1 MYNICYPLRNRF
13 LREAN
18 MNETDVIDEYSRRHQ
33 FAKISQFLA
42 VILLLVSL
50 SCLWLSGGAFGTFG
64 EKIFLIAGGLLL
76 VASIALAVLSV
87 DRYRCPYCF
96 KSLGVVRSIK
106 YCPYCGINLQ
116 SAGESDLDYSSKAPG
131 ERRGFFGGIAAK
143 FIPAGGISRRAAS
156 GILPQGNFR
165 PTASDFPEETY
176 PKNIRLFTTSD
187 EMELTKRYIRL
198 ISKDETPQKEETPA
212 GVSESLPGIG
222 REQGGK
228 ASEEAPHWRSKDKK
242 KLL

>member
-1 MYNICYPLRNRF
+1 M
-13 LREAN
+13 

-50 SCLWLSGGAFGTFG
+50 SCFWLSGGVFGTFG
-64 EKIFLIAGGLLL
+64 EKIFLIVGGLLL
-76 VASIALAVLSV
+76 IASIALAVMSV
-87 DRYRCPYCF
+87 VRYRCPYCF

-116 SAGESDLDYSSKAPG
+116 SAGESELDYSSKAPG
-131 ERRGFFGGIAAK
+131 ERRGLFGAIGAK
-143 FIPAGGISRRAAS
+143 IIPTGGISRRAAS
-156 GILPQGNFR
+156 GILPSGNFR

-176 PKNIRLFTTSD
+176 PKNIRMFTTSD

-198 ISKDETPQKEETPA
+198 ISKDETPQKEVTPA
-212 GVSESLPGIG
+212 GVSEAQPGIG
-222 REQGGK
+222 RKRGGK
-228 ASEEAPHWRSKDKK
+228 ATEEAPHWRSKDKK
-242 KLL
+242 KL

>member
-1 MYNICYPLRNRF
+1 
-13 LREAN
+13 
-18 MNETDVIDEYSRRHQ
+18 
-33 FAKISQFLA
+33 
-42 VILLLVSL
+42 
-50 SCLWLSGGAFGTFG
+50 
-64 EKIFLIAGGLLL
+64 
-76 VASIALAVLSV
+76 
-87 DRYRCPYCF
+87 RYRCPYCF

-131 ERRGFFGGIAAK
+131 ERRGIFGRIGAK
-143 FIPAGGISRRAAS
+143 FIPAGGISRRGAS

-212 GVSESLPGIG
+212 GVAEALPGIG

-228 ASEEAPHWRSKDKK
+228 TLEEAPHWRSKDKK

>member
-1 MYNICYPLRNRF
+1 
-13 LREAN
+13 

-33 FAKISQFLA
+33 FAIISQFLA
-42 VILLLVSL
+42 VILFLVSL
-50 SCLWLSGGAFGTFG
+50 SCFWLSGGAFGTFG
-64 EKIFLIAGGLLL
+64 EKIFLIVGGLLL
-76 VASIALAVLSV
+76 IASIALAVMSV
-87 DRYRCPYCF
+87 GRYRCPYCF

-131 ERRGFFGGIAAK
+131 ERRGFFGGIGAK
-143 FIPAGGISRRAAS
+143 IIPTEGISRRAAS
-156 GILPQGNFR
+156 GILPPGNFR

-198 ISKDETPQKEETPA
+198 ISKDETPQKAETPA
-212 GVSESLPGIG
+212 GVSEAHPGIV
-222 REQGGK
+222 REVGSK
-228 ASEEAPHWRSKDKK
+228 ATEEAPHWRSKEKK
-242 KLL
+242 KLS